1 MDIICPN
8 CGIKRSVDDRH
19 LPQDKPRI
27 TTLCRSCGHRFIL
40 HLDRP
45 QTYSTSP
52 APEDTQEL
60 EKAAPPHP
68 ESESKPESTPE
79 PKPESKPEP
88 APEARPEPEPKPKS
102 PPRPAPPKA
111 TPPSLD
117 ESATPPQAAV
127 KARPKTERPQ
137 EAESPAAQPPSQ
149 AIPAQTKASPPE
161 QPAAEPQVRAAEP
174 EPEPQAAAV
183 PPEQTASAERPK
195 PSPAKR
201 PQPKKKARTIGV
213 ILSKGGVGKT
223 TTSVNLAAGLALAGY
238 KTLLVDTDTQGQ
250 SSYMLGVKPEY
261 GLAELVNKEV
271 SAQKALYKARERL
284 WLLAGGRSLAGLK
297 RIIDRKDFG
306 GELTLAE
313 ALAPYVPHFDFIIVD
328 SSPGWDPI
336 TVNVLFFVEELLVP
350 VSLEVMSLQGL
361 SEFSKSLATIQ
372 KYRSNLGIT
381 YILPTFL
388 DYKHASRVDIYEKLK
403 DLYTDYLCTPVRYD
417 PSLAEAPAY
426 GQTIYEYDED
436 SSGIVD
442 YKALVRKV
450 TEGDALI

>member
-19 LPQDKPRI
+19 LPQDKQRI
-27 TTLCRSCGHRFIL
+27 TTLCRSCGHRFVL

-60 EKAAPPHP
+60 EKA
-68 ESESKPESTPE
+68 TPQRTE
-79 PKPESKPEP
+79 PKPGPKPETP
-88 APEARPEPEPKPKS
+88 PEPEPEPEPEAKPKS
-102 PPRPAPPKA
+102 PPRPAPAKD
-111 TPPSLD
+111 TPPPP
-117 ESATPPQAAV
+117 EKSATQPREAV
-127 KARPKTERPQ
+127 TGRPRTERPR
-137 EAESPAAQPPSQ
+137 ETESPAPAPPSQ
-149 AIPAQTKASPPE
+149 APPAQPKASPPE

-183 PPEQTASAERPK
+183 PPEQAPPAERPK
-195 PSPAKR
+195 PGTAKR

-313 ALAPYVPHFDFIIVD
+313 ALAPYIPHFDFIIVD

-336 TVNVLFFVEELLVP
+336 TVNVLFFVQELLVP

-403 DLYTDYLCTPVRYD
+403 DLYTDYLCTPIRYD

>member
-1 MDIICPN
+1 M
-8 CGIKRSVDDRH
+8 
-19 LPQDKPRI
+19 
-27 TTLCRSCGHRFIL
+27 
-40 HLDRP
+40 
-45 QTYSTSP
+45 
-52 APEDTQEL
+52 
-60 EKAAPPHP
+60 
-68 ESESKPESTPE
+68 
-79 PKPESKPEP
+79 
-88 APEARPEPEPKPKS
+88 
-102 PPRPAPPKA
+102 
-111 TPPSLD
+111 
-117 ESATPPQAAV
+117 
-127 KARPKTERPQ
+127 
-137 EAESPAAQPPSQ
+137 
-149 AIPAQTKASPPE
+149 
-161 QPAAEPQVRAAEP
+161 
-174 EPEPQAAAV
+174 
-183 PPEQTASAERPK
+183 
-195 PSPAKR
+195 
-201 PQPKKKARTIGV
+201 

-271 SAQKALYKARERL
+271 SPQKALYKARERL

-313 ALAPYVPHFDFIIVD
+313 ALAPYEPHFDFIIVD

-336 TVNVLFFVEELLVP
+336 TVNVLFFVQELLIP

-388 DYKHASRVDIYEKLK
+388 DYKHSSRVDIYEKLK
-403 DLYTDYLCTPVRYD
+403 DLYAEFLCTPIRYD

-426 GQTIYEYDED
+426 GQTIYEYDQD

-450 TEGDALI
+450 TEGDALL